1 LPIGGQFSVA
11 VDMMETLR
19 PATLAIS
26 EDKAP
31 ARQVGREGWLR
42 NPARTFGST

>member
-1 LPIGGQFSVA
+1 MPIGGQFSVA

-31 ARQVGREGWLR
+31 RGRWVERAG
-42 NPARTFGST
+42 